1 MCVFLNIVRWKCCFI
16 DAYGFQKQSIDVL
29 YSYLTTCKQRTKV
42 NSAYRSWE
50 MLLSGVPQGSINRTT
65 AIQYIYIYISDMF
78 LETPKDIDFA
88 GYADDNTPY
97 TCSSNIEK
105 VLENLQG
112 ALEQLY
118 QWFPPN
124 HLVANAGK
132 CHLLTS
138 FKITNNIAIS
148 NTNVSSE
155 QKVKLLGI
163 NLERRLNFDYHVNTL
178 LNKANKK
185 YHASARLCNYMNTN
199 KRQVL
204 MKAFIKS

>member
-1 MCVFLNIVRWKCCFI
+1 
-16 DAYGFQKQSIDVL
+16 
-29 YSYLTTCKQRTKV
+29 
-42 NSAYRSWE
+42 
-50 MLLSGVPQGSINRTT
+50 
-65 AIQYIYIYISDMF
+65 MF

-88 GYADDNTPY
+88 GYADNNTPY

-124 HLVANAGK
+124 YLVANAGK

-185 YHASARLCNYMNTN
+185 YHASARVCNYMNTN

-204 MKAFIKS
+204 MKAFITSQFCYCPLLWMFHSRSMNNRTNTLHERLVYTNKPNLSFDDLLINR

>member
-1 MCVFLNIVRWKCCFI
+1 
-16 DAYGFQKQSIDVL
+16 
-29 YSYLTTCKQRTKV
+29 
-42 NSAYRSWE
+42 
-50 MLLSGVPQGSINRTT
+50 
-65 AIQYIYIYISDMF
+65 MF

-112 ALEQLY
+112 ALEQLF
-118 QWFPPN
+118 QWFTPN
-124 HLVANAGK
+124 HLVANAEK

-155 QKVKLLGI
+155 QKVRLLGI
-163 NLERRLNFDYHVNTL
+163 NLERRLNFNYHVNKL

-185 YHASARLCNYMNTN
+185 YHASARVCNYVNTN

-204 MKAFIKS
+204 MKAFITS

>member
-1 MCVFLNIVRWKCCFI
+1 
-16 DAYGFQKQSIDVL
+16 
-29 YSYLTTCKQRTKV
+29 
-42 NSAYRSWE
+42 
-50 MLLSGVPQGSINRTT
+50 
-65 AIQYIYIYISDMF
+65 MF

-88 GYADDNTPY
+88 GYAEDNTPY
-97 TCSSNIEK
+97 TCPSNIEK

-112 ALEQLY
+112 ALEQLF
-118 QWFPPN
+118 QWFPLN
-124 HLVANAGK
+124 HLAANAGK

-138 FKITNNIAIS
+138 FKITNNIGIS